1 MSRHGDVKIITGSL
15 YLQGGPKGSDSSHTA
30 TGNITASGNMTI
42 GGTVGIGI
50 ESPTK
55 KFEVNM
61 AGTSADDGVLIS
73 NTNNDARLYLTN
85 NETSWLIQND
95 YSNSGNLSFHN
106 GAASPNQHAMVIEKT
121 GNVGIGT
128 TTPAEMLTV
137 EGNISASG
145 TVYAS
150 RFEASGSGTKIEY
163 GDDVEVYGDI
173 SSSGNIVAIGAPNNN
188 IGPPTHNARS
198 PAICLW

>member
-145 TVYAS
+145 GIS
-150 RFEASGSGTKIEY
+150 ASGDIYAGVDNTKGLVLTDSNGQSYRFTVNTSGHLQLT
-163 GDDVEVYGDI
+163 G
-173 SSSGNIVAIGAPNNN
+173 SAI
-188 IGPPTHNARS
+188 
-198 PAICLW
+198 